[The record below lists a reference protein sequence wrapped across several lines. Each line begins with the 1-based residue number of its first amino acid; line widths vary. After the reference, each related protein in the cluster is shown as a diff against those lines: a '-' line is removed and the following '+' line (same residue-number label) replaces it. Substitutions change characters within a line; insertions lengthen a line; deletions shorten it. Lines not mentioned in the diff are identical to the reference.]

1 MSCCFS
7 GYHIFKSFWDAP
19 IGSIL
24 SAKHEDDPQS
34 LVHDKYAIALINS
47 ESVTVGHLPKFMS
60 KLAHFFVKH
69 AGKIRCEI
77 TGSKRY
83 SSDLEQGG
91 LEIPA
96 KIIFQNSNERI
107 IEEMKK
113 KLAPLIEEYNKKQ
126 LLYVRVI
133 RFFKKISFIKF
144 FFFFS
149 QIRCALKLGA
159 FKIKLPMRCA
169 LSN

>member
-1 MSCCFS
+1 M
-7 GYHIFKSFWDAP
+7 KN
-19 IGSIL
+19 L
-24 SAKHEDDPQS
+24 
-34 LVHDKYAIALINS
+34 ALTNS
-47 ESVTVGHLPKFMS
+47 DSVRVGHLPKFMS

-69 AGKIRCEI
+69 DGEIRSEI

-113 KLAPLIEEYNKKQ
+113 KRTPLIEEYN
-126 LLYVRVI
+126 
-133 RFFKKISFIKF
+133 
-144 FFFFS
+144 
-149 QIRCALKLGA
+149 
-159 FKIKLPMRCA
+159 
-169 LSN
+169 